1 MISTKVFNSSLFKD
15 YINGCPNKVSD
26 HKVLDENE
34 QVKNIFNEIDSILLS
49 LKSYQNEHVEKI
61 IDGFG
66 SESVFL
72 REMIQKKCSGQARA
86 YLINESIEERLMRM
100 LQLSA
105 GIYSLNGRKAINC
118 ELFALFINRRFDL
131 IAVDGVQEHKL
142 MVFNHSRGFY
152 SSDLTA
158 FERIIFEYLQTFAF
172 GDELPI
178 SSIEVKVEDFLMKS
192 AKHIEKNDLDRNYFA
207 FSNCDLEF
215 RTGQMVQ
222 HDPSHLITLHSDITY
237 NKKIHA
243 PLFRDFLADVFQND
257 LDTIE
262 FLQEFFGY
270 CLISAQ
276 KAQMFL
282 VIVGPGA
289 NGKSVLVSLLS
300 KFVGT
305 SNVSAVPFED
315 LNSPFSLQ
323 PMIGKKINIA
333 TENSCQIA
341 SSSKLKAITSGD
353 EVSINRKNLP
363 EIAIKLPIKLVFVLN
378 ANLLFNDKSYG
389 LARRLYLLRMDKVVD
404 KSEQDS
410 HLGEKLSTELPGILN
425 WSLDGLRRLIQ
436 NDFRFTSSKSMEEA
450 KRRVLE
456 KTSPVAVFV
465 KEIVFLKNGNVMKT
479 REVHDYFLNWCNSK
493 GIMIGEYTSAAKFWK
508 AFSDEFLL
516 TFNLV
521 LRRGKSGTS
530 IVRDIG
536 LK

>member
-1 MISTKVFNSSLFKD
+1 MIVTLNDSVFKQYVNYEKDSNFDRLTDLNKIVKSFSNQIEVTSDVFRAMDKEDVLNVISGFGAETNFLEETLKNKLASSSLAERSNKD
-15 YINGCPNKVSD
+15 VIRNKLM
-26 HKVLDENE
+26 K
-34 QVKNIFNEIDSILLS
+34 IL
-49 LKSYQNEHVEKI
+49 E
-61 IDGFG
+61 
-66 SESVFL
+66 
-72 REMIQKKCSGQARA
+72 
-86 YLINESIEERLMRM
+86 
-100 LQLSA
+100 LSA
-105 GIYSLNGRKAINC
+105 GIYQVKNHKEINS
-118 ELFALFINRRFDL
+118 EIFSIFIAQRVKL
-131 IAVDGVQEHKL
+131 IVADSPNEHRL
-142 MVFNHSRGFY
+142 MIYNYNTGTY
-152 SSDLTA
+152 SSDIEPCKL
-158 FERIIFEYLQTFAF
+158 IIFRYLQFFAF
-172 GDELPI
+172 GEELAL
-178 SSIEVKVEDFLMKS
+178 STIESKVIEYLKKS
-192 AKHIEKNDLDRNYFA
+192 VKHIDAAKFDTNYF
-207 FSNCDLEF
+207 SLLNCDLKF
-215 RTGQMVQ
+215 YDGTILP
-222 HDPSHLITLHSDITY
+222 HSPSHLTTMQSGVPFNLTATAP
-237 NKKIHA
+237 NFKK
-243 PLFRDFLADVFQND
+243 FLND
-257 LDTIE
+257 TFTDKDTIS

-300 KFVGT
+300 KLVGT

-333 TENSCQIA
+333 TENTCQIA

-378 ANLLFNDKSYG
+378 ANPLFNDKSYG

-404 KSEQDS
+404 KSEQDP
-410 HLGEKLSTELPGILN
+410 HLGEQLSTELPGILN
-425 WSLDGLRRLIQ
+425 WSLDGLKRLIQ

-450 KRRVLE
+450 KKRILE

-465 KEIVFLKNGNVMKT
+465 KEIVVLQNGNVMKT

-508 AFSDEFLL
+508 IFSEEFLL